1 MAEDLDDMKIDHP
14 GLLIERLPSGAQRYR
29 VRVEGDKTRRI
40 PLAVEPDHPQFREC
54 YLAARRG
61 IRITP
66 EDPPEART
74 ERGSIA
80 WATFKHL
87 DHLDRMVARGLFDE
101 KTVKKR
107 RLLYGQMRDFLVD
120 GGSPLGKF
128 ALRGMPSAVAVQLRD
143 SMVDRPA
150 WADSMMEAG
159 RGLFKW
165 CMENA
170 WADVNPFTGIGKMH
184 RGRGGGAVPW
194 TIEDLEKFR
203 RRHPPGTKPF
213 LALTIFMFTGARIS
227 DVVKLGRT
235 NEFEDRGVRWLGW
248 DPAKKNSAPV
258 RIPMAPQLYTATRA
272 ATVQGQTYILS
283 EHGRPYSTPD
293 SLGQVFRRWC
303 LEADLPNRSP
313 HGIRKA
319 TGHLL
324 ASRGCSQYHI
334 MTLHGHTE
342 ARTSEIYTAGIRR
355 ATLAADAMQH
365 LAAIDW

>member
-1 MAEDLDDMKIDHP
+1 MAEDLDVKIDYP
-14 GLLIERLPSGAQRYR
+14 GLLIEKLPSGARRYR
-29 VRVEGDKTRRI
+29 VRVEGDKARRI
-40 PLAVEPDHPQFREC
+40 PLSVTPDHPQFRDC

-66 EDPPEART
+66 EDLPEAGT

-87 DHLDRMVARGLFDE
+87 DHLDRLVARGLFDE

-120 GGSPLGKF
+120 GAPLGEF
-128 ALRGMPSAVAVQLRD
+128 ALRGMPSSIAVQLRD

-170 WADVNPFTGIGKMH
+170 WADVNPFTGIGKLN
-184 RGRGGGAVPW
+184 RGGGGAVPW
-194 TIEDLEKFR
+194 TPEDLQRFR
-203 RRHPPGTKPF
+203 QAHPPGTKPY
-213 LALTIFMFTGARIS
+213 LALTIFMFTAARIG
-227 DVVKLGRT
+227 DVVGFGRA
-235 NEFEDRGVRWLGW
+235 NEFDEAGVRWLGW
-248 DPAKKNSAPV
+248 QPAKKGSSPV
-258 RIPMAPQLYTATRA
+258 RIPMAPQLYAATRA
-272 ATVQGQTYILS
+272 ATVQGPTYILS
-283 EHGRPYSTPD
+283 DHGRPYSTPD

-303 LEADLPNRSP
+303 REAGLENRSP

-319 TGHLL
+319 AGHLL
-324 ASRGCSQYHI
+324 AQAGCSQYHI
-334 MTLHGHTE
+334 MTIHGHSE

-355 ATLAADAMQH
+355 AALAADAMQH
-365 LAAIDW
+365 LSALDW